1 MHAFPTRI
9 PEKNRVKGT
18 ILNCLEELVTQ
29 NFGIEQWK
37 RVLKTAE
44 VPESRIYGIFEDVP
58 DSEVHCLLKA
68 ASTALALS
76 PDGVMEAF
84 GDYWSKVYAPRVY
97 HPYYAGAKNS
107 REFLLHLDDIHAKMT
122 RSLKSARPPRFRY
135 EWRGDNYLIL
145 HYQSARGLVALMPGL
160 VRGVGKFY
168 GECLNVHTVGNAVHI
183 QFP

>member
-1 MHAFPTRI
+1 M
-9 PEKNRVKGT
+9 KGT

-29 NFGIEQWK
+29 KFSTEQWK
-37 RVLKTAE
+37 LVLKIAE
-44 VPESRIYGIFEDVP
+44 VPESRIYGTFEDVP
-58 DSEVHCLLKA
+58 DSEMYSLLKA
-68 ASTALALS
+68 VSAALDLP

-84 GDYWSKVYAPRVY
+84 GEYWSTVYAPRVY
-97 HPYYAGAKNS
+97 QAYYAGAKNS
-107 REFLLHLDDIHAKMT
+107 REFLLHLDDIHTIMT

-145 HYQSARGLVALMPGL
+145 HYESERRLVALMPGL

-168 GECLNVHTVGNAVHI
+168 GECLNVHTVGDAVHI